1 MMNNLLCKTFVMG
14 ALICSTQLSAQKVSD
29 KQPWSVRMVESEM
42 IRCPES
48 WQLDFQPKLK
58 WDYCHGLELQAM
70 LDVYD
75 TYGDQKMFDYALAY
89 ADTMI
94 HKDGSIMQ
102 ASTTKIIFLPK
113 LLVHGLQRHSLKLT
127 ATVQSI
133 MLQN

>member
-94 HKDGSIMQ
+94 HKDGSIE
-102 ASTTKIIFLPK
+102 TYK
-113 LLVHGLQRHSLKLT
+113 LNEYNIDPL
-127 ATVQSI
+127 
-133 MLQN
+133 N

>member
-58 WDYCHGLELQAM
+58 WDKPCWMCMIRMEIRRCL
-70 LDVYD
+70 
-75 TYGDQKMFDYALAY
+75 
-89 ADTMI
+89 TM
-94 HKDGSIMQ
+94 H
-102 ASTTKIIFLPK
+102 
-113 LLVHGLQRHSLKLT
+113 
-127 ATVQSI
+127 
-133 MLQN
+133 